1 VDMNG
6 SVAGG
11 RVDGDTLDRSP
22 GAVDGLGRAII
33 QVLSISELERA
44 SGVPR
49 STIHYYI
56 RERLLPEPQKTAGTR
71 ALYTEDHLVLLEQ
84 ISKAKAQG
92 RSLSQIRSELRLR
105 LQQLDESR
113 VDLEAQ
119 EYDRTHQAIL
129 RFATKELMLKGYRHT
144 YIADIIRELGISSSV
159 FYQHFPSKRHLLV
172 ECYRRF
178 VDVSIADIEP
188 RAAASDDLAERVLVR
203 ILARFAV
210 YPLSRDLHAL
220 SSTEMLQG
228 EDDLHETV
236 VSAWDN
242 VIRVIDHELSAIA
255 KPGARPAVSTEL
267 VAFCL
272 DEALQG
278 LVTRA
283 LWDHNVSRAELMRTH
298 LWLWLAV
305 CAALRG
311 EGDVNGELARHEDL
325 ILRFAEAPD
334 PVFRGLTDE

>member
-1 VDMNG
+1 MKDT
-6 SVAGG
+6 VASG
-11 RVDGDTLDRSP
+11 RLDDATLDTPPTERDSP
-22 GAVDGLGRAII
+22 RRTII

-71 ALYTEDHLVLLEQ
+71 ALYSEDHLVLLEQ
-84 ISKAKAQG
+84 INKAKAEG
-92 RSLSQIRSELRLR
+92 RSLSEIRAELHLR
-105 LQQLDESR
+105 LQQLSESP

-119 EYDRTHQAIL
+119 EYGRTHEAIL

-172 ECYRRF
+172 ECFRRF
-178 VDVSIADIEP
+178 VGVSIADVEP
-188 RAAASDDLAERVLVR
+188 RAAESEDLVERVLVR

-228 EDDLHETV
+228 EDGLHETV
-236 VSAWDN
+236 VEAWDN
-242 VIRVIDHELSAIA
+242 VIRVIDHELAAMI
-255 KPGARPAVSTEL
+255 KPGDPKPVVSTEL
-267 VAFCL
+267 LAFCL

-283 LWDHNVSRAELMRTH
+283 LWDHSISRAELMRTH

-311 EGDVNGELARHEDL
+311 DVDVNSELARHEDAV
-325 ILRFAEAPD
+325 LRFAEAPN

>member
-1 VDMNG
+1 MK
-6 SVAGG
+6 
-11 RVDGDTLDRSP
+11 DGAATGQLDDATLDTSQSRR
-22 GAVDGLGRAII
+22 DGPGRAVI

-71 ALYTEDHLVLLEQ
+71 SLYTEDHLALLGQ
-84 ISKAKAQG
+84 ISRAKAEG
-92 RSLSQIRSELRLR
+92 RSLAQIRSELRLR
-105 LQQLDESR
+105 LQQLKESH

-119 EYDRTHQAIL
+119 EYDRTHLEIL
-129 RFATKELMLKGYRHT
+129 RFSTKELMLKGYRHT
-144 YIADIIRELGISSSV
+144 YIADIIRELAISSSV

-172 ECYRRF
+172 ECFRRF
-178 VDVSIADIEP
+178 VDVSIANVEP
-188 RAAASDDLAERVLVR
+188 RAAVSENLAERVLMR

-228 EDDLHETV
+228 DDNLHATV
-236 VSAWDN
+236 VETWDK
-242 VIRVIDHELSAIA
+242 VIQVVENELATMV
-255 KPGARPAVSTEL
+255 KPGPSKPAVSTEL
-267 VAFCL
+267 LAFCL

-283 LWDHNVSRAELMRTH
+283 LWDHSVSRAELLRTH

-311 EGDVNGELARHEDL
+311 DADVDGELARHEDL
-325 ILRFAEAPD
+325 ILQFADAPN
-334 PVFRGLTDE
+334 PVFTGLTDA